1 MYAKFRSTH
10 HNEVHKSI
18 VACVSDHLQTST
30 TNLNFLFLGRSISM
44 SLTCSR
50 FLDSSDISNILGLQ
64 LSAYDSR
71 ELSVSLDLVLCNGV

>member
-1 MYAKFRSTH
+1 
-10 HNEVHKSI
+10 
-18 VACVSDHLQTST
+18 
-30 TNLNFLFLGRSISM
+30 M

-50 FLDSSDISNILGLQ
+50 FLESSDISNILGLQ